1 MDMYELGKEIQHRE
15 NDQLTVEGKENSD
28 CAFVKGKRS
37 TVGHSRGFESIQEGL
52 RANRS

>member
-1 MDMYELGKEIQHRE
+1 MDMYELGKEIQHSE

-37 TVGHSRGFESIQEGL
+37 TVGAFKGVRVYSRRFEGQP
-52 RANRS
+52 